1 MLSLNVKINKLELSA
16 LTYWLGYVVNSL
28 FDNF

>member
-1 MLSLNVKINKLELSA
+1 MLSLNLKIIKLELSA
-16 LTYWLGYVVNSL
+16 LTYWLGYGVNSL